1 LERIKAFAWEDT
13 LLKQFK
19 YWKRMTRALKL
30 LSAAETINKFFYKN
44 VFLNLKLDI
53 IFRKYNNRLYISEL
67 IQTLSKTKYK
77 ERLHRF
83 NSLINNLYTKKVFLK
98 VKIFCLMKG
107 RILKYI
113 IKNQESYLQR
123 KLRVWIRVVKF
134 DKRKEL
140 FFIKLCKFVKK
151 NIKQTIFKTFKL
163 FILNTAINNYL
174 IKCESSNFLKNLK
187 NYSNYRVTNYML
199 GNILVEGE
207 SNIETSVFV
216 YSLYRV
222 YTFKLLSRLIILL
235 KIRCLKYL
243 ITKEKIK

>member
-1 LERIKAFAWEDT
+1 
-13 LLKQFK
+13 
-19 YWKRMTRALKL
+19 
-30 LSAAETINKFFYKN
+30 
-44 VFLNLKLDI
+44 
-53 IFRKYNNRLYISEL
+53 
-67 IQTLSKTKYK
+67 
-77 ERLHRF
+77 
-83 NSLINNLYTKKVFLK
+83 
-98 VKIFCLMKG
+98 MKG

-216 YSLYRV
+216 YSSYRV

-243 ITKEKIK
+243 ITKKNIK